1 MSVMESDLG
10 ADLGPGPEGCGAPD
24 PKSEDAE
31 GEGSINLKGG
41 DGEFSSASSSSN
53 SSLPSS
59 SSSTLP
65 SFFTSPP
72 PICVEEEQEM
82 LTGCSKSFTG
92 LKIFTRR

>member
-1 MSVMESDLG
+1 MSAMESDLG
-10 ADLGPGPEGCGAPD
+10 ADLGPGPEACGAPD

-59 SSSTLP
+59 SSTLP